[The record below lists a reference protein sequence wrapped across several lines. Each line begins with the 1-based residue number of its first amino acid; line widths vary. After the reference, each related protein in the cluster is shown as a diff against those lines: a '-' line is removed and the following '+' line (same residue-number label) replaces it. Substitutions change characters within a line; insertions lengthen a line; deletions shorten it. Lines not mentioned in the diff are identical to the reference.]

1 LVLVPA
7 ELEGAFEHAPVGDPG
22 EWVGQRLPLS
32 DVEANNDRDPVAV
45 PMAQE
50 HADLEDRPVA
60 DGGQER
66 APGPTQLPTGVI
78 DIVEQVVVAV
88 PPDHLGRA
96 VTGKSFRGRVPVGDP
111 TFGVDG
117 VDRLAHGL
125 QESLGRRLAA
135 SMISSGIS
143 SSLLLEGPRLPVLTS
158 RGSHSARGGQG
169 I

>member
-125 QESLGRRLAA
+125 QESLGRRPCRLHDQFRHIVVAPAPGAA
-135 SMISSGIS
+135 SS
-143 SSLLLEGPRLPVLTS
+143 
-158 RGSHSARGGQG
+158 GSHVPWIAFGPGGQG